1 MVEIV
6 VEQKTNIKPH
16 IALSANARI
25 LPPRLDDLPIS
36 RPDDQENSKV
46 FSSDINFCFI
56 IYSVIFTNLCLII
69 LVMVILM

>member
-36 RPDDQENSKV
+36 RPDDEENSKV
-46 FSSDINFCFI
+46 FSSDIFLFYNLQHNFHKL
-56 IYSVIFTNLCLII
+56 LCLI
-69 LVMVILM
+69 